1 MSLPLASV
9 MPVKSD
15 VPVLSCYV
23 LSCTLYKIPCSVCG
37 RNMGS
42 LPLHVIDSFSWKSY
56 IYVINFIE
64 VMNVCSQ
71 FECLTHCILVFAQ
84 KQYHE
89 FEMWCSRAED
99 WLCIFLKL
107 RSNVVTFCDFFLKI
121 YYKESMYSKLED
133 KVENCSPNQFE

>member
-15 VPVLSCYV
+15 MPVLSCYV
-23 LSCTLYKIPCSVCG
+23 LSCTLFKIPCSVYG

-42 LPLHVIDSFSWKSY
+42 LPVHVIDSFLWKSY

-64 VMNVCSQ
+64 VMNVQGGPKVGIQYIVYLLLAHLVCSQ
-71 FECLTHCILVFAQ
+71 FKCWTHCILVFAQ

-89 FEMWCSRAED
+89 FEMWCCRAED
-99 WLCIFLKL
+99 WLCIFFNEGQVWLH
-107 RSNVVTFCDFFLKI
+107 SVIFF
-121 YYKESMYSKLED
+121 S
-133 KVENCSPNQFE
+133 F

>member
-1 MSLPLASV
+1 LSLPLASV
-9 MPVKSD
+9 MLVKSD

-23 LSCTLYKIPCSVCG
+23 LSYTLYKIQCSVCG
-37 RNMGS
+37 RNMVS

-84 KQYHE
+84 KQYLE
-89 FEMWCSRAED
+89 FEMWCCRAED
-99 WLCIFLKL
+99 WLCIFFKL
-107 RSNVVTFCDFFLKI
+107 RSSVITFCDLIFFFFFKDLFQRK
-121 YYKESMYSKLED
+121 YVQQVGGQVRKLF
-133 KVENCSPNQFE
+133 P